1 MYTGRTLGKDEGTDQ
16 GDASTNQGTPKIV
29 SKSTEDR
36 TKARSRFSPSQPSG
50 THSLYTL
57 TSSDFQPLELKDNTF
72 LLLKTYTLQ
81 YFEVLANEHNCHSHL
96 STHCLWLS
104 PATIA
109 ELSSCSQDCKASKSK
124 MSTIWSL
131 MVKIC

>member
-29 SKSTEDR
+29 IKSTEDR
-36 TKARSRFSPSQPSG
+36 TKAHSRFSPSQPSG

-57 TSSDFQPLELKDNTF
+57 TSDFQPLELKDNTF
-72 LLLKTYTLQ
+72 LLLKPHILQ
-81 YFEVLANEHNCHSHL
+81 YFEVLTNEHNCHSHL

-109 ELSSCSQDCKASKSK
+109 ELSSCSKDCKASKSK
-124 MSTIWSL
+124 MFTIQSF
-131 MVKIC
+131 MVKVC